1 MTFNAARALGL
12 PRYAVFAAVLSAAGL
27 PIYIHAPKFFV
38 DTYGVSLGA
47 LATALFFLRLID
59 VVQDPLFGWL
69 SEAARR
75 FRGALVVFGGL
86 VMAASMWGLFAVP
99 PPIAPIWWFA
109 LTLAGLFSGFS
120 LLTITFYTQGVL
132 KANEMGDGH
141 VRLAT
146 WRETGALAGVCVAS
160 VAPVALVVTGAPFTA
175 YAALFAGLTL
185 LALWLMRGEWRSD
198 ASSPEAVPMR
208 EILRDKTAKR
218 LLLIAL
224 LNAAPVAV
232 TSTLFLFFVESRL
245 EAPGMEGPL
254 LLLFFLAAAFSAPLW
269 GRLAG
274 RFGAKPMLLVGMVL
288 AIVTFAF
295 ALTLGP
301 GDTALFA
308 VICVASGATLGAD
321 ITLLS
326 ALFARHMA
334 KIAPNAG
341 NGFGL
346 WSFVSKFTLAI
357 AAIALLPI
365 LQISGFEAGTSN
377 APAALTTL
385 TILYAGVPC
394 ALKLLALG
402 LLAATKLTET

>member
-1 MTFNAARALGL
+1 L
-12 PRYAVFAAVLSAAGL
+12 PRYAVFAGVLSAAGL

-38 DTYGVSLGA
+38 DTYGVSLSA

-59 VVQDPLFGWL
+59 VVQDPFFGWL

-75 FRGALVVFGGL
+75 FRGVLVALGGI
-86 VMAASMWGLFAVP
+86 VMAVSMWGLFAVP
-99 PPIAPIWWFA
+99 PPIAPVWWFA

-132 KANEMGDGH
+132 KADMMGDGH
-141 VRLAT
+141 VRLAM
-146 WRETGALAGVCVAS
+146 WRETGALAGVCLAS
-160 VAPVALVVTGAPFTA
+160 VAPVALAVTGAPFMS
-175 YAALFAGLTL
+175 YAGLFAALTL
-185 LALWLMRGEWRSD
+185 LALWLMRGEWQSE
-198 ASSPEAVPMR
+198 ASSPAAVPMSQ
-208 EILRDKTAKR
+208 ILRDATARR

-254 LLLFFLAAAFSAPLW
+254 LLLFFLAAALSAPLW

-274 RFGAKPMLLVGMVL
+274 RYGAKPMLLVGMVL

-295 ALTLGP
+295 ALTLGA

-357 AAIALLPI
+357 AAIALLPV
-365 LQISGFEAGTSN
+365 LQYSGFEAGAIN
-377 APAALTTL
+377 PPEALTTL

-394 ALKLLALG
+394 ALKLLALA
-402 LLAATKLTET
+402 LLAATRLTET